1 MEMATI
7 FANHKRV
14 FPFTYFTPFQDG
26 VPVRNGN
33 DLLITTL
40 FAERLFTLN
49 PLHEE
54 NGSEI

>member
-7 FANHKRV
+7 FANHKGL

-26 VPVRNGN
+26 VPDRNGN
-33 DLLITTL
+33 DHLISKQ
-40 FAERLFTLN
+40 FAERFFILN

-54 NGSEI
+54 NGS